1 MKYGLLI
8 NEMNKNI
15 GDDIQAYAEAQF
27 LPRIDVNVNR
37 EHLNTFKY
45 GDGTEPVALIMGA
58 WFMWRK
64 WNWPPSHQ
72 IVPLNIGYHH
82 FDRNPELAKSSSSAV
97 AITDQHYTGVGG
109 DWFRAY
115 GPVGC
120 RDTYTC
126 DVFDKNGIPNYFSG
140 CVTLTLP
147 KQPETS
153 DKGSYIVC
161 VDLNRDVEKKVIKL
175 TQGQVEVR
183 KVTHATPNI
192 NGATWEERK
201 ERVEKLLTL
210 YQNARYVVTRRL
222 HVALPCL
229 AMGVPVMVIQSVAMN
244 DPNRFDP
251 YKKWLH
257 YCRNTTFL
265 KQGYDGFDF
274 VNGTPNSTEY
284 LPYREQLIKSM
295 TEFVAYCEE
304 NADKDV
310 DFFNKTTYTED
321 ESIRWRERMLSGAI
335 ARTHKEQKEL
345 HTTYRRLMDKLRKTQ
360 ETDII
365 TVKVENQELWDKVDS
380 LEKQLD
386 DIRSSGLF
394 KVAWKFRVPIK
405 AAMAATQDVKGKIQR
420 KLG

>member
-8 NEMNKNI
+8 NETNRNI

-27 LPRIDVNVNR
+27 LPQVDINVNR
-37 EHLNTFKY
+37 ERLNKFKY

-64 WNWPPSHQ
+64 WNWPPAHQ
-72 IVPLNIGYHH
+72 IVPLVVGYHH

-97 AITDQHYTGVGG
+97 AITDEHYTGVGG

-126 DVFDKNGIPNYFSG
+126 GVFDKAGIPNYFSA

-147 KQPETS
+147 KQPETP

-161 VDLNRDVEKKVIKL
+161 VDLNPDVERKVVKL
-175 TQGQVEVR
+175 TKGQVEVR
-183 KVTHATPNI
+183 KATHTTANI
-192 NGATWEERK
+192 SGATWEERK
-201 ERVEKLLTL
+201 ERVEELLTL

-251 YKKWLH
+251 YKEWLH
-257 YCRNTTFL
+257 YTRNQTFL
-265 KQGYDGFDF
+265 KEGYADFDF

-284 LPYREQLIKSM
+284 LPYREKLIESM
-295 TEFVAYCEE
+295 KDFVAYCEE

-310 DFFNKTTYTED
+310 DFFNKTTYTERARM
-321 ESIRWRERMLSGAI
+321 RWREGLLDAAL

-345 HTTYRRLMDKLRKTQ
+345 HTAYRQLAEKLRQSQQNDT
-360 ETDII
+360 IS
-365 TVKVENQELWDKVDS
+365 VRVENQELWDKVRA
-380 LEKQLD
+380 LEKELD
-386 DIRSSGLF
+386 DIKKSGSY
-394 KVAWKFRVPIK
+394 KVARTIAIPVGVAKTAIRG
-405 AAMAATQDVKGKIQR
+405 VKDKVKR
-420 KLG
+420 S